1 MSSLPERHDSAAIEL
16 EVVIQMRS
24 LMSDHRVSLD
34 TLYARFDA
42 IARLGAPGNSQAAHG
57 AVVTR
62 LAANR
67 AVAAT
72 HGWTSLSLERAGGM
86 GRLRLWGM
94 PPSREDREIVPDWLP
109 NEE

>member
-1 MSSLPERHDSAAIEL
+1 MIEL

-24 LMSDHRVSLD
+24 LMSDHHVSLE

-42 IARLGAPGNSQAAHG
+42 IARLGAPGNSQTAHG
-57 AVVTR
+57 AVMTR

-67 AVAAT
+67 DAAAAD
-72 HGWTSLSLERAGGM
+72 GWTSLSLERAGGM
-86 GRLRLWGM
+86 GRLRLWGV
-94 PPSREDREIVPDWLP
+94 PPSRADREIVPDWLP